1 MPTYY
6 DLKHWQKFRLTF
18 SLRSSMLDNQ
28 TFYRVFLQY
37 YLLVF
42 EIYAPIEAIAQIFT
56 EITSRQQ
63 LIQDL
68 NLDFSQFF
76 HEIIYILPSTWNA
89 KRRLSFRKCASF
101 VYLSLN

>member
-6 DLKHWQKFRLTF
+6 DLKHWQKLRLTF
-18 SLRSSMLDNQ
+18 SSRSSMLENQ

-42 EIYAPIEAIAQIFT
+42 EIYAPIEATAQIFT

-63 LIQDL
+63 LIQEL
-68 NLDFSQFF
+68 HLDF
-76 HEIIYILPSTWNA
+76 
-89 KRRLSFRKCASF
+89 
-101 VYLSLN
+101 